1 MTPFLKV
8 TGPHV
13 PVLQLATLPRAS
25 PVRGKLHLRSQPP
38 ADCAQSQAEEV
49 AAALR
54 TVITQQRTVAV
65 EEQWDQVAAM
75 LTGTFPRVADL
86 MATAREDALAP
97 ASHWRKPW
105 STNPLGGGGTEVS
118 VVV

>member
-1 MTPFLKV
+1 M
-8 TGPHV
+8 
-13 PVLQLATLPRAS
+13 
-25 PVRGKLHLRSQPP
+25 
-38 ADCAQSQAEEV
+38 
-49 AAALR
+49 AAALC
-54 TVITQQRTVAV
+54 TVFTQQRTVAV
-65 EEQWDQVAAM
+65 EEHWDQVAAM

-105 STNPLGGGGTEVS
+105 STNPLRGGTEVS